1 MLSQTWLIAALA
13 VLSVVLAIL
22 LVSRIRKERQSGA
35 LTRLKVDEYAE
46 LLSHNASGGNI
57 AEVARR
63 MSDMLIGPLECGH
76 ILFLRKK
83 RGTMVANFIHG
94 LGGVARGR
102 LRFPFSRQLA
112 ECLCRDYRPRP
123 IDELKPYLPE
133 PFCSTACGL
142 GLDTYFPIYW
152 QQNLYGLYLI
162 RSGGRA
168 GGQATFDF
176 IVSSLAQ
183 TLSSAYH
190 VKWYE
195 NRLRSADGESIARER
210 HGRPPMPADLARL
223 VRCRSTSALMPRLV
237 ASLKDDLGCKQV
249 ALMHFKSDDRVASIE
264 VCKGNQTLRLSSP
277 TSTELGTFLKRIE
290 NHGVAA
296 LDKIDD
302 DKSVVSDWISDLR
315 RNGLNTVVAV
325 PLSSRRRGLLAIAG
339 ASPNRIHRRLKS
351 LQPHINE
358 LVENAESHEE
368 VEGLSYTD
376 NLTGL
381 SNRRYLIK
389 RLAEEIARA
398 KRYGRKL
405 GLILFDLDQLK
416 SINDQHGHQAGD
428 AALAQLGRIL
438 RESIRSI
445 DIVARYGGDEFCVV
459 MPEADRAVCARFM
472 ARLQS
477 AIARQPVHLKD
488 QSGLVQCTI
497 SQGAA
502 VYPLHGDEPE
512 KLIWAA
518 DMALLKAKENGR
530 NQAAVFEAGEQPGA

>member
-13 VLSVVLAIL
+13 ALSVILAIL
-22 LVSRIRKERQSGA
+22 LVSRIRKERRTGD
-35 LTRLKVDEYAE
+35 LGKLKVDQYAD
-46 LLSHNASGGNI
+46 LLSQNASGGNI
-57 AEVARR
+57 AQVARR
-63 MSDMLIGPLECGH
+63 MSDMLIGPLQCGH

-94 LGGVARGR
+94 LGGAQRGR

-112 ECLCRDYRPRP
+112 EHLCRDYLPRP
-123 IDELKPYLPE
+123 IDQLKPHLPE

-152 QQNLYGLYLI
+152 QENLYGLYLI

-168 GGQATFDF
+168 GKATFDF

-190 VKWYE
+190 IKWFE
-195 NRLRSADGESIARER
+195 NRLKSVDSLPGGSEVKSAT
-210 HGRPPMPADLARL
+210 PMPAELAQLMRL
-223 VRCRSTSALMPRLV
+223 RSTSALMSQLV
-237 ASLKDDLGCKQV
+237 ASLNERLGCDRA
-249 ALMHFKSDDRVASIE
+249 ALMHFCDGDERVSVE
-264 VCKGNQTLRLSSP
+264 TNKGGRAIRISLPPTCDLRDTLRK
-277 TSTELGTFLKRIE
+277 LKE
-290 NHGVAA
+290 N
-296 LDKIDD
+296 
-302 DKSVVSDWISDLR
+302 SVVDLEAITAGADGSPGWIADLR
-315 RNGLNTVVAV
+315 KQGFNAVVSL
-325 PLSSRRRGLLAIAG
+325 PLSRRRRGLLAVAG
-339 ASPNRIHRRLKS
+339 AGPNKIRSHIRM
-351 LQPHINE
+351 LQPFISE

-368 VEGLSYTD
+368 VEELSYTD

-381 SNRRYLIK
+381 SNRRYLMK
-389 RLAEEIARA
+389 RLTEEISRA
-398 KRYGRKL
+398 QRYGRRL
-405 GLILFDLDQLK
+405 GLIIFDLDQLK

-459 MPEADRAVCARFM
+459 MPEADRTVCTRFM

-477 AIARQPVHLKD
+477 AIVRQPVRLKD
-488 QSGLVQCTI
+488 GPGLVHCTI

-502 VYPLHGDEPE
+502 LYPQHGEEPE

-518 DMALLKAKENGR
+518 DMALLKAKESGR
-530 NQAAVFEAGEQPGA
+530 NQAFVFEAGEQPTV